1 MPWRWQAWPKRAG
14 CWSPATPA
22 MMSGSPRIDFG
33 SMPKAC
39 ADGWMSGRIACGT
52 RSRRSSSASHSPV
65 LMSNSIVREAFD
77 GSVTCVRLPVSC
89 QMSQVSTVPKAS
101 SPRSA
106 RARAPGTWSRIQAI
120 LVPLK
125 YGSTTSPVFERI
137 SASAP
142 CCFSLLHKEEVRR
155 SCQTIA
161 LWIGSPVCRSQTMVV
176 SRWLVMPTP
185 IRSVS
190 ERLSLRSTSRAT
202 SRWVLKRSIG
212 SCSTQPGCGKI
223 WRNSRCATDTGAPSW
238 SNRIARELVVPWSR
252 ARTYFKRVFLVS
264 ILPWRSLSLRK
275 PGIAIGERRERL
287 EGCRRVEARAELL
300 LQQRGHARG
309 DQLGVQGIEEED
321 ARARLRVVAGFVL
334 RLDERAQPDPDRAH
348 IAARGRSREVARR
361 LVEDEFHLVEERLGL
376 GCEVV
381 ARRVGRAEERGAE
394 PGHREKHAPV
404 ARHRHEDRAIAGQE
418 GAVDD
423 EVHALARRDQVAA
436 RGAVHAPDR
445 VDPDAG
451 RVDHAARPELV
462 ARAGL
467 AVLDQHAADAPV
479 FVNQAD
485 RRAMVQHRG
494 AASDR
499 RTREG
504 KREPGLVELPV
515 PVLDGARQVAALQAR
530 CPLERLR
537 GAQEF
542 AARVPVL
549 AGEQVV
555 QREAAAIEPFVEP
568 AAARAVHRQH
578 ESERLDK
585 VRSVAHQDGALV
597 QRFADQPEVA
607 LREVAHAAVRE
618 LRRAR
623 RSPFGEVLGL
633 DQRDREAARR
643 GVERHAEPG
652 GAAADDHQIPR
663 RRLFETAREIRSV
676 GLHERRILAFSEC

>member
-142 CCFSLLHKEEVRR
+142 SCFSSLHKDEVRR
-155 SCQTIA
+155 SCQTMA

-223 WRNSRCATDTGAPSW
+223 WRNSRCATDTGAPS
-238 SNRIARELVVPWSR
+238 SLKRIARELVVPWSR
-252 ARTYFKRVFLVS
+252 ARTYFKRVFLAS
-264 ILPWRSLSLRK
+264 ILPCCSLALRK
-275 PGIAIGERRERL
+275 PGIAIGQNRKRLQRRR
-287 EGCRRVEARAELL
+287 CVEARAELFL
-300 LQQRGHARG
+300 EKGGDARG
-309 DQLGVQGIEEED
+309 DQLGVQGVQEED
-321 ARARLRVVAGFVL
+321 ARAPRENVLHGARVFVACGEAHHRFAEAGRELALRAGQVLHERRLGTVEVQARRSRQRMLRAHRRADEGQGLRRAGVARRQEAVRHGEGEDVLGHRAIGGPLAAGHAHQARALDPDRVLARERLRVVAGFVL

-376 GCEVV
+376 RCEGL
-381 ARRVGRAEERGAE
+381 ARRVRPGQERCAE
-394 PGHREKHAPV
+394 PGHRRK
-404 ARHRHEDRAIAGQE
+404 Q
-418 GAVDD
+418 
-423 EVHALARRDQVAA
+423 
-436 RGAVHAPDR
+436 
-445 VDPDAG
+445 
-451 RVDHAARPELV
+451 
-462 ARAGL
+462 
-467 AVLDQHAADAPV
+467 
-479 FVNQAD
+479 
-485 RRAMVQHRG
+485 
-494 AASDR
+494 
-499 RTREG
+499 
-504 KREPGLVELPV
+504 
-515 PVLDGARQVAALQAR
+515 
-530 CPLERLR
+530 
-537 GAQEF
+537 
-542 AARVPVL
+542 
-549 AGEQVV
+549 
-555 QREAAAIEPFVEP
+555 
-568 AAARAVHRQH
+568 
-578 ESERLDK
+578 
-585 VRSVAHQDGALV
+585 
-597 QRFADQPEVA
+597 
-607 LREVAHAAVRE
+607 AAV
-618 LRRAR
+618 
-623 RSPFGEVLGL
+623 
-633 DQRDREAARR
+633 
-643 GVERHAEPG
+643 
-652 GAAADDHQIPR
+652 PR
-663 RRLFETAREIRSV
+663 PP
-676 GLHERRILAFSEC
+676 

>member
-137 SASAP
+137 SASATL
-142 CCFSLLHKEEVRR
+142 CISSVHNAEVRR
-155 SCQTIA
+155 SCQTNA

-321 ARARLRVVAGFVL
+321 ARAPRENVLHGARVFVARGEAHHRFAETGRELALRAGQVLHERRLGAVEVQARRSRQWML
-334 RLDERAQPDPDRAH
+334 RAH
-348 IAARGRSREVARR
+348 RR
-361 LVEDEFHLVEERLGL
+361 ADDGQGL
-376 GCEVV
+376 
-381 ARRVGRAEERGAE
+381 RRAGVPR
-394 PGHREKHAPV
+394 
-404 ARHRHEDRAIAGQE
+404 GQE

-504 KREPGLVELPV
+504 KREPGVVELPV

-623 RSPFGEVLGL
+623 RSPLGEVLGL

-676 GLHERRILAFSEC
+676 GLHERRILALSEG